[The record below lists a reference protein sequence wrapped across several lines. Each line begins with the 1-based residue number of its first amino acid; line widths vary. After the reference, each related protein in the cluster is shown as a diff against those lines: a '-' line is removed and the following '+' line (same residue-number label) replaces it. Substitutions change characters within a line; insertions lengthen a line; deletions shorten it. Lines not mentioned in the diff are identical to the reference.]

1 MPRRALLVGATG
13 LVGRRCASHLARSH
27 AYDEVICLVRR
38 PIPAEGSHIHPRIVD
53 FDALAAT
60 DIPAIDDVYCAL
72 GTTIRKAGSKQAFRK
87 VDVELPMKIATL
99 AVERGAS
106 RMALVSSVGA
116 DATSSNFYLRS
127 KGELERALAALP
139 FTALHVLRPSFLL
152 GEREEHRPAEAVA
165 SFVARSAAGLL
176 RGGLSR
182 YRAISGDDVA
192 KAMIAAMTAPDSNAT
207 RSVLEHD
214 AIVALASRI

>member
-1 MPRRALLVGATG
+1 MARRALVVGATG
-13 LVGRRCASHLARSH
+13 LVGRRCVALLARSS
-27 AYDEVICLVRR
+27 AYDEVTCLVRR
-38 PIPAEGSHIHPRIVD
+38 PFPAEAPHIHARVVD
-53 FDALAAT
+53 FEALAPT

-72 GTTIRKAGSKQAFRK
+72 GTTIRKAGSQRAFHK
-87 VDVELPMKIATL
+87 VDVELPIQIATL
-99 AVERGAS
+99 AVERGAA

-116 DATSSNFYLRS
+116 DVTSSNFYLRS
-127 KGELERALAALP
+127 KGELERALDALP
-139 FTALHVLRPSFLL
+139 LAALHVLRPSFLL

-165 SFVARSAAGLL
+165 SVVARAAAGLL

-192 KAMIAAMTAPDSNAT
+192 RAMIAAITTPESSAT

-214 AIVALASRI
+214 AILALAARL